1 MTLNRRLFCATA
13 ALGLAASRPAPAL
26 AQDWPARQPVRII
39 VPYPAGG
46 NADSAARAL
55 AEAIGGQLR
64 QTVLVDN
71 RPGASS
77 IIGTEMVARAPA
89 DGYTVGVVSDSH
101 AINQAMARLPR
112 AAEILGAKMP
122 YDAVRD
128 FVPVCGMILIPLVLV
143 VNPKV
148 PARSVK
154 ELIQLSRDRKSGLNF
169 GTMGTGSP
177 WFIHMH
183 QIGEATGGV
192 FVDVPYK
199 GLAPAATDLIGGQTD
214 TMLMPV
220 HYAQQ
225 YIKAGKLVPIATLGA
240 QRHPLLPRIPTLVE
254 SGYPGL
260 DISNYIFFVAP
271 AGTPQA
277 IVDRLGGEL
286 NAALRTPSM
295 RDRLGASGDPYPAQP
310 AELSARLARDI
321 ETYGK
326 AIQSTFR

>member
-1 MTLNRRLFCATA
+1 MTFTRRSFCAMT
-13 ALGLAASRPAPAL
+13 ALGLGFGRL
-26 AQDWPARQPVRII
+26 AYAQEWPTRQPIRII

-55 AEAIGGQLR
+55 GEAIGGNLK
-64 QTVLVDN
+64 QTVLIDN

-89 DGYTVGVVSDSH
+89 DGYTIGVVSDSH
-101 AINQAMARLPR
+101 AINHAMARLPK
-112 AAEILGAKMP
+112 AADILGAKVP
-122 YDAVRD
+122 YDAQRD
-128 FVPVCGMILIPLVLV
+128 FVPICGMILIPLVWV

-148 PARSVK
+148 PARTVR
-154 ELIQLSRDRKSGLNF
+154 ELVQLSRDRKSGLNF

-183 QIGEATGGV
+183 QLAEATGGV

-199 GLAPAATDLIGGQTD
+199 GLAPAATDLIGGQID

-225 YIKAGKLVPIATLGA
+225 YIRTGKLVPVATLGA
-240 QRHPLLPRIPTLVE
+240 QRHSLLPQVPTLAE
-254 SGYPGL
+254 SGYSGL

-277 IVDRLGGEL
+277 VVERLGKEL
-286 NAALRTPSM
+286 NAALRTPAM
-295 RDRLGASGDPYPAQP
+295 KDKLATSGDPYPAQP

-326 AIQSTFR
+326 AIQNTLK

>member
-1 MTLNRRLFCATA
+1 MTFTRRIFCAMT
-13 ALGLAASRPAPAL
+13 ALGFAFSPCAH
-26 AQDWPARQPVRII
+26 AQEWPAKQPIRVI

-46 NADSAARAL
+46 NADSAVRAL
-55 AEAIGGQLR
+55 GEAIGGPLK
-64 QTVLVDN
+64 QTVIVDN

-77 IIGTEMVARAPA
+77 IIGTEAVARAPA
-89 DGYTVGVVSDSH
+89 DGYTIGVVSDSH
-101 AINQAMARLPR
+101 AINQAMAKYPK
-112 AAEILGAKMP
+112 AAAILGAKVP
-122 YDAVRD
+122 YDAQRD
-128 FVPVCGMILIPLVLV
+128 FVPVAGTILIPLVLV

-154 ELIQLSRDRKSGLNF
+154 ELVQLSKSRNSGMNF

-177 WFIHMH
+177 WSIHMH
-183 QIGEATGGV
+183 QINEATGAV

-225 YIKAGKLVPIATLGA
+225 YIKTGKLVPIATLGA
-240 QRHPLLPRIPTLVE
+240 KRHPLLPEVPTLVE

-260 DISNYIFFVAP
+260 EISNYIFFVAP
-271 AGTPQA
+271 AATPPA
-277 IVDRLGGEL
+277 IVQRLGQEL
-286 NAALRTPSM
+286 NAALKTPAM
-295 RDRLGASGDPYPAQP
+295 KDKLAMSGDPYPAEP

-321 ETYGK
+321 ATYGK
-326 AIQSTFR
+326 VIQNTLK

>member
-1 MTLNRRLFCATA
+1 MSITRRDFSAMA
-13 ALGLAASRPAPAL
+13 ALGLAFSRPAS
-26 AQDWPARQPVRII
+26 AQEWPAKQPIRII

-55 AEAIGGQLR
+55 GEAISGNLK

-89 DGYTVGVVSDSH
+89 DGYTIGVVSDSH
-101 AINQAMARLPR
+101 AINHVMARLPK
-112 AAEILGAKMP
+112 AADILGAKVP
-122 YDAVRD
+122 YDAQRD
-128 FVPVCGMILIPLVLV
+128 FMPICGMILIPLVWV
-143 VNPKV
+143 VNTKV

-154 ELIQLSRDRKSGLNF
+154 ELVQLSKDRKSGLNF

-177 WFIHMH
+177 WYIHMH
-183 QIGEATGGV
+183 QLAEATGGV
-192 FVDVPYK
+192 FIDVPYK

-225 YIKAGKLVPIATLGA
+225 YIRTGKLAPIATLGA
-240 QRHPLLPRIPTLVE
+240 QRHPLLPQVPTLAE
-254 SGYPGL
+254 NGYPGL
-260 DISNYIFFVAP
+260 AISNYIFFVAP

-277 IVDRLGGEL
+277 IVDRLGKEL
-286 NAALRTPSM
+286 NAALKTPSM
-295 RDRLGASGDPYPAQP
+295 KAKLATSGDPYPAEP
-310 AELSARLARDI
+310 AELSARLRHDI

-326 AIQSTFR
+326 VIQRTLK